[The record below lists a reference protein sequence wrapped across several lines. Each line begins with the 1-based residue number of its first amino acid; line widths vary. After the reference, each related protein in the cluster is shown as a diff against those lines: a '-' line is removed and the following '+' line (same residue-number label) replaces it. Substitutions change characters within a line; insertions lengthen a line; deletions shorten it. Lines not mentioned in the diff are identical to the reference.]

1 MGCTAD
7 QMVIIVTKVDERQ
20 VQFSSD
26 RERWI
31 ANWLVL
37 NGKADRAT
45 PLTRG
50 TSRRNPDARVELHV
64 GGTVQ
69 TVDVEFK
76 SLDPGSDQFSLW
88 NRLTDSL
95 KRGGQAR
102 YIVFDVTQTG
112 MTSSEANAFLTQVA
126 QQMAAGNITPA
137 QLQYILIIGDGFTL
151 EKTFP

>member
-1 MGCTAD
+1 
-7 QMVIIVTKVDERQ
+7 
-20 VQFSSD
+20 
-26 RERWI
+26 
-31 ANWLVL
+31 
-37 NGKADRAT
+37 
-45 PLTRG
+45 
-50 TSRRNPDARVELHV
+50 V